1 MSANMDSEISRLRSE
16 AQKTPK
22 SGDFGVPA
30 SQTIIEIRNLLVKR
44 GKRSVLE
51 IDELDIQK
59 GAVLAIIGPNGAG
72 KTSLLLALARLL
84 KPERGQIHFNGYD
97 DDSDLAHRRRI
108 GLVMQ
113 DPLLLNTSVFENVAT
128 GLRFRGLSKAEIAP
142 RVNRWLERL
151 GIPHLAKRP
160 ASQISGGEAQR
171 VSLARVFVLE
181 PELLLLDE
189 PFSSLDPE
197 TRTVLR
203 RDLRSTL
210 QETRVTTI
218 FVTHDLEDARALAN
232 QVATLKEGK
241 LHWVGSVDEFLE

>member
-1 MSANMDSEISRLRSE
+1 MSISNMDSEVSRLRSD
-16 AQKTPK
+16 AAKTPK
-22 SGDFGVPA
+22 SGDFGVQP
-30 SQTIIEIRNLLVKR
+30 IIEIRNLLVKR
-44 GKRSVLE
+44 GKRPVLE
-51 IDELDIQK
+51 IEALDIQK
-59 GAVLAIIGPNGAG
+59 GAVLAVIGPNGAG

-84 KPERGQIHFNGYD
+84 KPERGQIHFNGYGG
-97 DDSDLAHRRRI
+97 DSDLAHRRRI

-113 DPLLLNTSVFENVAT
+113 DPLLLNLSVFENVAT
-128 GLRFRGLSKAEIAP
+128 GLRFRGLPGAEITP

-160 ASQISGGEAQR
+160 ASLISGGEAQR

-189 PFSSLDPE
+189 PFSALDPE

-203 RDLRSTL
+203 RDLRATL

-218 FVTHDLEDARALAN
+218 FVTHDLEDARALAD
-232 QVATLKEGK
+232 QVATLKDGK
-241 LHWVGSVDEFLE
+241 LHWAGAVREYLE

>member
-1 MSANMDSEISRLRSE
+1 L
-16 AQKTPK
+16 
-22 SGDFGVPA
+22 
-30 SQTIIEIRNLLVKR
+30 IEIRNLQVRRNKR
-44 GKRSVLE
+44 LVLE
-51 IDELDIQK
+51 IDALDIEK
-59 GAVLAIIGPNGAG
+59 SAVLAVIGPNGAG

-84 KPERGQIHFNGYD
+84 KPEHGGIHFNGYSA
-97 DDSDLAHRRRI
+97 DSDLAYRRRI

-128 GLRFRGLSKAEIAP
+128 GLRFRGLPGAEITP
-142 RVNRWLERL
+142 RVSQWLERL

-171 VSLARVFVLE
+171 VSLARAFVLE

-197 TRTVLR
+197 TRAILR
-203 RDLRSTL
+203 RDLRATL

-218 FVTHDLEDARALAN
+218 FVTHDLDDARALAN
-232 QVATLKEGK
+232 QVATLKDGK
-241 LHWVGSVDEFLE
+241 LHWAGTVAEFLA